1 MAACSQRTFEVM
13 LKFCCNDALEYWSFA
28 TKKNVHLT
36 RDKLKGMILIIWKT
50 YRSGLF
56 ARGQLKVMIICQNNC
71 RTRASPLQGGAL
83 WNNYMVLI
91 SICRCNTTIKEN
103 PKFQN
108 QQSSTVQSKNQMPR
122 CSLIVHFKILL
133 QAPMNS
139 EQWWFWGRLI
149 LSLQFLCHPG
159 PSLPVQ
165 VRKDLGQGSIV
176 EEACLQHLRDH
187 SD

>member
-1 MAACSQRTFEVM
+1 MSIWQGI
-13 LKFCCNDALEYWSFA
+13 S
-28 TKKNVHLT
+28 
-36 RDKLKGMILIIWKT
+36 LKGWSWLFEKRT
-50 YRSGLF
+50 GLASF

-71 RTRASPLQGGAL
+71 RTRASSLQDGAL
-83 WNNYMVLI
+83 WNNYMALI
-91 SICRCNTTIKEN
+91 SICCCTTTIKEN

-108 QQSSTVQSKNQMPR
+108 QQSSTVQSKNQKPR
-122 CSLIVHFKILL
+122 CSLIVHFKRLL

-139 EQWWFWGRLI
+139 EQWWFWGRLM
-149 LSLQFLCHPG
+149 LSLRFWCHPG

-165 VRKDLGQGSIV
+165 VREDLEQGSIV